1 MTGKI
6 KLVHSGG
13 NAVSIAVPTSN
24 PSSSE
29 VEFKLPQADGSAN
42 QVLKTDGSGN
52 LSFAA
57 DQGGKFASYAIICD
71 QKAYNADGG
80 TFTANTVTTRD
91 LNTEISDADGIVSI
105 AGNEFTLQAGSYFI
119 RASAPAF
126 FTQRHVAWLNN
137 ETDGTVVQYGTAEL
151 AEPVNGNVSRSF
163 ISARVTIS
171 GAKDFRIKHIG
182 ELTKST
188 NGLGVKNNFSG
199 TNSIYTI
206 VEIFKEV

>member
-1 MTGKI
+1 MTAKI
-6 KLVHSGG
+6 KLNAASGG
-13 NAVSIAVPTSN
+13 GSFSLQA
-24 PSSSE
+24 PSSSSNNR
-29 VEFKLPQADGSAN
+29 VFTLPDIADGTIA
-42 QVLKTDGSGN
+42 TT
-52 LSFAA
+52 ATA
-57 DQGGKFASYAIICD
+57 GKFASYAIICD

-126 FTQRHVAWLNN
+126 FTQRHVAWLVN

-206 VEIFKEV
+206 VEIFKEA